1 MAIEILKHG
10 AVVNE
15 CKELAALLA
24 RHTDGKGNG
33 AHKTDINQ
41 LEFTRESSAST
52 ALHDVCGPFLAIIV
66 QGKKAVL
73 LGEET
78 YSYGV
83 AQYLV
88 VSVDLPLSAFVVE
101 ATPDKPYLGFK
112 LNLDPIQLCDIIT
125 EIRPGARKKE
135 NSVRGLFVSNADA
148 PLLDCAIRLTRLL
161 DTPQDIPM
169 LAPMII
175 REIYYRLLTGEQG
188 EAVRQIATSGS
199 NMQRIAEVIKLIK
212 ADFTKPM
219 RIEDLAGQASMSPS
233 SFHHHFKKVTSMS
246 PLQYQKQ
253 LRLLEARRLMLAE
266 NSDAAN
272 AAYQVGYE
280 SSSQFS
286 REYSRMFGAPPIK
299 DIERLRRYIPWSSN
313 QHMRRSFN
321 LDWNTGNCS
330 QTQSQVPWLDCR

>member
-10 AVVNE
+10 AAVNE
-15 CKELAALLA
+15 CKELAALLE

-33 AHKTDINQ
+33 VHKTDINK
-41 LEFTRESSAST
+41 LEFMRESSTST
-52 ALHDVCGPFLAIIV
+52 ALQCVYEPILGIVV
-66 QGKKAVL
+66 QGKKEAL

-78 YSYGV
+78 YRYGA

-88 VSVDLPLSAFVVE
+88 VSVDLPLSGFVIE

-112 LNLDPIQLCDIIT
+112 LNLDPRQLCDIIAQ
-125 EIRPGARKKE
+125 IRPGTPKKE
-135 NSVRGLFVSNADA
+135 NSVRGLFVSNVDA
-148 PLLDCAIRLTRLL
+148 SLIDCALRLTRLL
-161 DTPQDIPM
+161 DTPQDIPI

-175 REIYYRLLTGEQG
+175 REMYYRLLMGEQG

-199 NMQRIAEVIKLIK
+199 NMQRIAEVIKLLK

-219 RIEDLAGQASMSPS
+219 RIEELAGQASMSPS
-233 SFHHHFKKVTSMS
+233 SFHHHFKEVTSMS

-280 SSSQFS
+280 SPSQFS

-299 DIERLRRYIPWSSN
+299 DIERLR
-313 QHMRRSFN
+313 
-321 LDWNTGNCS
+321 TA
-330 QTQSQVPWLDCR
+330 